1 MFNKTSLRR
10 SVVWLA
16 AALAVTAAAVTVAMN
31 RASQS
36 NAAQQLPQIGGHFA
50 LSTPE
55 GRRVTDTTFRGKW
68 LLVYFGY
75 TSCPDV
81 CPTTLSA
88 MALALDKLGPLADKV
103 QPVFIT
109 VDPER
114 DTAKIVGEYVK
125 DFDPRF
131 VGLVGSPQE
140 IGTAAE
146 QFHVYY
152 RVRQLGNNEYVV
164 DHSSFIYLID
174 PNGAFVRLLTGD
186 LPGHQLADEL
196 RKLMS

>member
-50 LSTPE
+50 LSTPD

-114 DTAKIVGEYVK
+114 DTSKIVGEYVK

>member
-1 MFNKTSLRR
+1 MFKTKEALIPYLLL
-10 SVVWLA
+10 VA
-16 AALAVTAAAVTVAMN
+16 AMAAGLIWHESETVPGLGRTVISGQIAV
-31 RASQS
+31 
-36 NAAQQLPQIGGHFA
+36 GGPFA
-50 LSTPE
+50 LIDQNGDKRTSK
-55 GRRVTDTTFRGKW
+55 DFHGKYQ
-68 LLVYFGY
+68 LIYFGY
-75 TSCPDV
+75 TFCPDV

>member
-50 LSTPE
+50 LSTPD
-55 GRRVTDTTFRGKW
+55 GHRVTDTTFRGKW